1 MVWYSH
7 LFQNFLWRALST
19 HLKFGLCGVQKRE
32 RKIINSL
39 LVWWYFKFLS
49 NSCLLLNLHD
59 TIYFLKSSNSCSIL
73 PCLIVAL
80 NEREGWIVFT
90 PILDS
95 FFLAKKDSKNKH
107 LLILK
112 KLSVEFY
119 FFYSANEASQYVIES
134 LPVPSLKDQNWEGNG
149 KC

>member
-1 MVWYSH
+1 M
-7 LFQNFLWRALST
+7 
-19 HLKFGLCGVQKRE
+19 
-32 RKIINSL
+32 
-39 LVWWYFKFLS
+39 
-49 NSCLLLNLHD
+49 
-59 TIYFLKSSNSCSIL
+59 
-73 PCLIVAL
+73 
-80 NEREGWIVFT
+80 FT